1 MHLAD
6 PRVTKSRRRR
16 WTGLVVALSVTLT
29 VCDAQQVGLSPSYRF
44 LFMNQDLASFQM
56 KRTEQKAPQAMGPWV
71 AYIEA
76 AASRG
81 PATGFSRYLHR
92 NEAFQYAL
100 SPLSGTSD
108 PYFCLRLNSCES
120 PRAPPPM
127 DPPTFC

>member
-1 MHLAD
+1 VHLANH
-6 PRVTKSRRRR
+6 RVTKNCRRR

-29 VCDAQQVGLSPSYRF
+29 VCNAQQVGLSPSYRF

-71 AYIEA
+71 AYSETA
-76 AASRG
+76 SSRG
-81 PATGFSRYLHR
+81 PATGFSRYLHG

-100 SPLSGTSD
+100 HPLAGCPDS
-108 PYFCLRLNSCES
+108 YFCLRLNSCES